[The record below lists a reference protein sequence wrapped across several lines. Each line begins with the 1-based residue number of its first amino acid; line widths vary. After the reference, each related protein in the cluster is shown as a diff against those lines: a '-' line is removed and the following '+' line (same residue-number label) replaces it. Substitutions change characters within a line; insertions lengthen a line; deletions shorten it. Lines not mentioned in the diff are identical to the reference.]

1 MKLKKDQ
8 QLWRKEQWT
17 VGSGILLWNQLLPLL
32 GEEEAKPERCP
43 IKTI

>member
-8 QLWRKEQWT
+8 QLWRKEQCRE
-17 VGSGILLWNQLLPLL
+17 GSGLLLWSQLSPLL
-32 GEEEAKPERCP
+32 GEEEAEGERCP